1 MKFSKDNTIIKDA
14 IILLVITLVAG
25 VILGGVYSATKDPI
39 ANIEKQVTAE
49 AYAKVYPD
57 GVLVEDNADLL
68 EALKTFS
75 ADDSDAGVD
84 DVYAVN
90 EGEGFVFKCHA
101 KGYGGDVNLALG
113 IKTDGTI
120 LGLSVI
126 SASSETPGLGA
137 KCTEESFQS
146 QFSGVQVS
154 NNTITI
160 NQDYQ
165 QISGATITSKAVMR
179 AINASLKFMA
189 ENSGN

>member
-1 MKFSKDNTIIKDA
+1 MISKDNTIIKDA
-14 IILLVITLVAG
+14 IILLIITLVAG
-25 VILGGVYSATKDPI
+25 LVLGGVYSVTKDPI
-39 ANIEKQVTAE
+39 ANIERQVTAD

-57 GVLVEDNADLL
+57 GKLVEDNKDLL
-68 EALKTFS
+68 EALKNFS
-75 ADDSDAGVD
+75 ADDADAAVD
-84 DVYAVN
+84 DVYSVN
-90 EGEGFVFKCHA
+90 DGEGFVFKCHA
-101 KGYGGDVNLALG
+101 KGYGGPVNLALG

-126 SASSETPGLGA
+126 SADSETPGLGA
-137 KCTEESFQS
+137 KCTTDEFQS
-146 QFSGVQVS
+146 QFAGVQLAS
-154 NNTITI
+154 STITI